1 MIVEHGIVGPA
12 KVTDVD
18 PISERYNEDEEEGI
32 KMELAVCIY
41 HAFYCMCDLHNLYD
55 VHYVVVHI

>member
-18 PISERYNEDEEEGI
+18 PISERYDEDEEEEGI
-32 KMELAVCIY
+32 KMELAVCI
-41 HAFYCMCDLHNLYD
+41 
-55 VHYVVVHI
+55 